1 MTWTRPITF
10 VNARVVLPDGL
21 ASAIRFASRV
31 LDVDAPPRASDLV
44 VDLNGAFVMPGLV
57 NAHDHLEL
65 NHYGRLKLRDRYE
78 NASTWIDDL
87 RPALQTDPAIRENA
101 AWPLGAHLA

>member
-1 MTWTRPITF
+1 MLTWTRPISF
-10 VNARVVLPDGL
+10 VNARVVLPDGV
-21 ASAIRFASRV
+21 ASAIRFGSRV

-78 NASTWIDDL
+78 NATEWIGDM
-87 RPALQTDPAIRENA
+87 RPRLAAAAGIRRA
-101 AWPLGAHLA
+101 Q